1 MALFN
6 KKPAAAKA
14 VAKIVNT
21 EKVATTDSKIKKAAK
36 ADKKD
41 DIIALETKA
50 GAAEAKAAKYGGLEL
65 NQVLLRPHITEK
77 ATDLSEHNVYAFEI
91 SMRANKAQVRQAIE
105 KFYKVQ
111 PTKIAVV
118 VGIAKYMKNPR
129 TGRMQTKK
137 TAIKKALVYLKKG
150 DKIEFV

>member
-6 KKPAAAKA
+6 KKPTAAKA
-14 VAKIVNT
+14 AVQTAK
-21 EKVATTDSKIKKAAK
+21 TDSKAMKAAK
-36 ADKKD
+36 LDKKD
-41 DIIALETKA
+41 DIKNL
-50 GAAEAKAAKYGGLEL
+50 EAKEVATTTRAAKFGGLEL

-77 ATDLSEHNVYAFEI
+77 ATDLSEQNVYAFEI
-91 SMRANKAQVRQAIE
+91 SLRANKMQVRQAIE

-111 PTKIAVV
+111 PLKIAVI

-150 DKIEFV
+150 DKIDFV